1 MFDATKT
8 SQRYSFVARPCVIN
22 YYCLTLQS
30 NSGLSPSNNNQIET
44 MRKAVFT
51 LMMICLTVANA
62 ADKFVMFTKEGASLA
77 IAKDGKVLDII
88 SDINDYEGVRMALN
102 NLQNDFRLVCGT
114 APAIGQ
120 QLQNECIII
129 GSMQTK
135 LIQSLVNSGKLNK
148 KELEGKREK
157 YLLQVIDQPMT
168 GVSRAL
174 VIAGS
179 DKRGTIYGIYELS
192 RQMGVSPWYWF
203 ADVPVVHRN
212 NLYIKRGAYT
222 DGEPKVTYRGIFIN
236 DEWPSFGNWAN
247 EKFGGINSKC
257 YQHIFELMLRLKANY
272 MWPAMWGSAFYD
284 DDPENGVLADK
295 MGIVMGTSH
304 HEPMALAQ
312 QDWKRR
318 KNHGKWSFTNNHNE
332 MMDFWRGGVERSKN
346 WETMYTVGMRGDG
359 DEAMEDKASV
369 ELMEQIVKEQRE
381 LLSKVTGKKAVDVPQ
396 VWALYKE
403 VQDFYDQGMKVPDDI
418 ILLLCDD
425 NWGNIRRLPALGT
438 AKQRK
443 GGFGMYY
450 HVDYVGG
457 PRNSKWINVSPI
469 PRLWEQMN
477 LTYQYGVDQMW
488 ILNVGDLKPMEYP
501 IQFFLDMAWDP
512 DQFNATNLSNHSIEF
527 CRSIFGDKYAEEAAR
542 LLRTYAKFNR
552 RVTPELLN
560 MRTYSIPNYN
570 EWARVTGEYDQLALD
585 ADALGKQ
592 LPQNLQDAWF
602 QLLGYPIKAM
612 ANLYDMYYA
621 QAMNQRLAKKNDPT
635 ANAWADRVEVCFKK
649 DAALAR
655 QYHAMNGGKW
665 NHMMDEQYIG
675 YKSWMSPEKKIMPEV
690 KRVEGQSSDAITL
703 PTPAYITYN
712 QPKDTPVFVAKDGYV
727 SIEAEHFTRKTDGK
741 EAKWTV
747 IPELGRTLSGIT
759 PQPVTSPVD
768 GMMLEYDMEIPN
780 EATARVTMRFCAT
793 LNFNGKGLRYAVSFD
808 GGEEQIINING
819 DYNGET
825 GNAWHREHVIDSQTI
840 HALKAGKHTLRIR
853 PLDNALVLQKILI
866 NLGGMHKSYLGPQE
880 TLKM

>member
-1 MFDATKT
+1 MPSKI
-8 SQRYSFVARPCVIN
+8 IN
-22 YYCLTLQS
+22 
-30 NSGLSPSNNNQIET
+30 IDD
-44 MRKAVFT
+44 MRKLIFT
-51 LMMICLTVANA
+51 LTMTLCCLLVSA
-62 ADKFVMFTKEGASLA
+62 ADRFVNFKSGDASFAL
-77 IAKDGKVLDII
+77 AKDGKVLNMVCDA
-88 SDINDYEGVRMALN
+88 NDYEGVKMALA
-102 NLQNDFRLVCGT
+102 NLQNDLKAVCGV
-114 APAIGQ
+114 APVLGQ
-120 QLQNECIII
+120 QTSDKCVII
-129 GSMQTK
+129 GSLKSQQIQQ
-135 LIQSLVNSGKLNK
+135 LIKSGKIK
-148 KELEGKREK
+148 KSDLEGKTEK
-157 YLLQVIDQPMT
+157 YLLQVIDNPMA
-168 GVSRAL
+168 GVSQAL

-192 RQMGVSPWYWF
+192 RQIGVSPWYWW
-203 ADVPVVHRN
+203 ADVPIAQHQYI
-212 NLYIKRGAYT
+212 YIKKGVYT
-222 DGEPKVTYRGIFIN
+222 DGEPKVAYRGIFIN

-247 EKFGGINSKC
+247 KKFGGINSKV
-257 YQHIFELMLRLKANY
+257 YKHIFELLLRLKANY

-318 KNHGKWSFTNNHNE
+318 KGHGKWSFQNNHDE
-332 MMDFWRGGVERSKN
+332 MMDFWRGGVERSKG

-359 DEAMEDKASV
+359 DEAMEDKATV

-381 LLSKVTGKKAVDVPQ
+381 LLEKVTGKKASEVPQ

-425 NWGNIRRLPALGT
+425 NWGNIRRLPELGSP
-438 AKQRK
+438 KRK
-443 GGFGMYY
+443 GGYGMYY

-501 IQFFLDMAWDP
+501 ITFFLDMAWNP
-512 DQFNATNLSNHSIEF
+512 DQYNAQNLQDHSVAF
-527 CRSIFGDKYAEEAAR
+527 CRSIFGDEHAQEAAR

-552 RVTPELLN
+552 RITPELMN
-560 MRTYSIPNYN
+560 MRIYSIPNYN

-585 ADALGKQ
+585 ADALGKK
-592 LPQNLQDAWF
+592 LPQNLHDAWF

-621 QAMNQRLAKKNDPT
+621 QAMNQRLAKKNDPM
-635 ANAWADRVEVCFKK
+635 ANGWARRVEECFKK
-649 DAALAR
+649 DAALANE
-655 QYHAMNGGKW
+655 YHQLNGGKW

-690 KRVEGQSSDAITL
+690 KRVEGNATAAITL
-703 PTPAYITYN
+703 PNPAYITYN
-712 QPKDTPVFVAKDGYV
+712 HPKVSPSFVAKDGYV

-741 EAKWTV
+741 QAKWTV
-747 IPELGRTLSGIT
+747 IPELGRTLSAIT
-759 PQPVTSPVD
+759 PQPVTASVD
-768 GMMLEYDMEIPN
+768 GMVLEYDMEIPA
-780 EATARVTMRFCAT
+780 EANARVTLRFAPT
-793 LNFNGKGLRYAVSFD
+793 LNFNKTGLRYAVSFD
-808 GGEEQIINING
+808 GGEEQVINING

-825 GNAWHREHVIDSQTI
+825 GNDWQRYHVIDSQTI
-840 HALKAGKHTLRIR
+840 FSLKAGKHTLRYR

-866 NLGGMHKSYLGPQE
+866 NLGGMHKSYLGPEE
-880 TLKM
+880 TMKK